1 MDRKLTIIDEI
12 TRVQKFQYC
21 RYPAYR
27 PSFASIRGE
36 RKTPGFTNFM
46 ASVINLCEHALRN
59 CEDSDMVGISIR
71 NEVNMRDKV
80 IGISFR
86 RKDQLS
92 TDTILNFWQKFT
104 QSNSRFNGLD
114 KLVLGVH
121 SLKIPVGFGGVC
133 IKPKV
138 DH

>member
-1 MDRKLTIIDEI
+1 
-12 TRVQKFQYC
+12 
-21 RYPAYR
+21 
-27 PSFASIRGE
+27 
-36 RKTPGFTNFM
+36 
-46 ASVINLCEHALRN
+46 
-59 CEDSDMVGISIR
+59 MVGISVR

-114 KLVLGVH
+114 KLVLEVH